1 MPTLHS
7 GEVSDMAS
15 VVMNASEEVGPA
27 FPNLA
32 EVTIN
37 LLEQKFPKEYGELI
51 DGRIRERLHEQGLLP
66 TDPVA
71 EQAAWDDFRVN
82 TDTDLTNSLNR
93 QIERT
98 APPGFAS
105 APAELRGK
113 FEQAVHKQIQKW
125 AKNDPNLIAAF
136 DNLRGRV
143 TRRARIGI
151 ANALEAKARAVLPAA
166 MKQVLRQ
173 PEYAALHKV
182 AVNPAKVEEVLTPGS
197 EAVNRMD
204 DRAIM
209 NWTGKVGQRSIT
221 PRKQKVSVDQ
231 AKHMPFSRL
240 LDDAIEVQ
248 R

>member
-1 MPTLHS
+1 
-7 GEVSDMAS
+7 
-15 VVMNASEEVGPA
+15 MNASEQAGPA
-27 FPNLA
+27 FPSLVQVA
-32 EVTIN
+32 LN
-37 LLEQKFPKEYGELI
+37 LLEQKSPQEHDQLVDRLI
-51 DGRIRERLHEQGLLP
+51 GERLREQGLLP
-66 TDPVA
+66 TDPAA
-71 EQAAWDDFRVN
+71 EQAEWDSFREN
-82 TDTDLTNSLNR
+82 IDTDLTNSLNR

-98 APPGFAS
+98 APAGFAS
-105 APAELRGK
+105 ASADLRGK

-209 NWTGKVGQRSIT
+209 YWTGKIGPRSIT
-221 PRKQKVSVDQ
+221 PRKQKVSVDE